1 MLVPS
6 QTAVK
11 GGHGFENAVRMENL
25 RGEDWDETQ
34 NGAHRVRGMHLISSL
49 LSVVFMC
56 LILLTLKF
64 ILGKSK
70 KIIKNEV
77 SQDLMRFWSY
87 EPLVETILLRWRFVN
102 SSELRFDFVGFG
114 ATIKARHRNLKKRLL
129 IPILFMS
136 FCLVSTHSK
145 MWILLPSL

>member
-1 MLVPS
+1 MSCPS
-6 QTAVK
+6 F
-11 GGHGFENAVRMENL
+11 HLSPSRPRWFWWMESNA
-25 RGEDWDETQ
+25 D
-34 NGAHRVRGMHLISSL
+34 LISSL

-136 FCLVSTHSK
+136 SCLVSTHSK

>member
-56 LILLTLKF
+56 LILQTLKF

-114 ATIKARHRNLKKRLL
+114 AIKARQRNLKKRLL

-136 FCLVSTHSK
+136 SCLVSTHSK